1 MALVFGSDSGWS
13 AGFDHPIVDELLDEA
28 GVQTNDEDRWR
39 VMNELARFVYENVL
53 ETGLYSVNVLWPLS
67 SKVDSWAEN
76 LEYGDTRSFGAYEW
90 AKHRSK

>member
-1 MALVFGSDSGWS
+1 
-13 AGFDHPIVDELLDEA
+13 
-28 GVQTNDEDRWR
+28 
-39 VMNELARFVYENVL
+39 MNELARFIYENVL

-90 AKHRSK
+90 AKHRSQ